1 MPLLVVREAARA
13 IDFYIEPLGA
23 TEIVRYVNRP
33 PGTISHAELRV

>member
-13 IDFYIEPLGA
+13 IDFYEALGA

-33 PGTISHAELRV
+33 RGTISHAELRV